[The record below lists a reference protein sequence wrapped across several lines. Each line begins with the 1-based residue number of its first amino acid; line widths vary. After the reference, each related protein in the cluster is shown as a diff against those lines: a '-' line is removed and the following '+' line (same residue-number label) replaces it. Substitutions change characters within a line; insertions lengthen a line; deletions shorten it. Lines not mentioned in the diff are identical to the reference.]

1 MEEKAFETDC
11 EDDLSKTEEDSNKKD
26 RISFDNKIAA
36 HRSNR
41 LFQTFSQCDLPIDN
55 AHPMFIDDE
64 TLLPIP
70 RKSRLNSIEIYE
82 KSCELLDLTSDWQIR
97 DLITSDHIEIV
108 DRSFS
113 FNDFRAFAT
122 AIEPNLQSLT
132 LRAVGLT
139 PRTLNVICRGLSKCA
154 HLKLL
159 VKEKRF
165 SIEKENIFVPFCSSS
180 GFIVE

>member
-11 EDDLSKTEEDSNKKD
+11 DDDLSKTEDSDKKD

-41 LFQTFSQCDLPIDN
+41 LFQTFSQSDLPIDN
-55 AHPMFIDDE
+55 AHRIFIDDE
-64 TLLPIP
+64 TLLPIR
-70 RKSRLNSIEIYE
+70 RKSQLTSLEIYE
-82 KSCELLDLTSDWQIR
+82 RSCELLDLTSDWQIR
-97 DLITSDHIEIV
+97 DLITSDHIEII

-139 PRTLNVICRGLSKCA
+139 PRTLNVICQGLSKCA
-154 HLKLL
+154 HLKFL
-159 VKEKRF
+159 VKERERKI
-165 SIEKENIFVPFCSSS
+165 SNVCSSL